1 MTYRELI
8 NQVLIR
14 LREDTITTDWA
25 GNINDSSNVSAYHKL
40 IGSLVN
46 DAKRSMEERHDW
58 LNLRETVDISTV
70 SGTKNYNLSSGQEIK
85 IVDVINNDTGLHLN
99 QVSKVYIN
107 TIKYPTDD
115 TGEPLYYGFNGSD
128 SSNNLKVD
136 LSPVPTTAH
145 TLSFDI
151 VKYQD
156 ELATA
161 TTVLKVPPK
170 PVILAAWARAI
181 AERGEDG
188 GTQSS
193 IMAQEAN
200 EALKQAIILD
210 SGNTQYETDWF
221 ISENHSHQYSGSSTN
236 FR

>member
-85 IVDVINNDTGLHLN
+85 IVDVINNDTGMHLN
-99 QVSKVYIN
+99 QVSRVYIN
-107 TIKYPTDD
+107 SVKYPTDD
-115 TGEPLYYGFNGSD
+115 TGEPLYYAFNGSD
-128 SSNNLKVD
+128 TSNNLKVD

-151 VKYQD
+151 VKHQD
-156 ELATA
+156 ELTLAA
-161 TTVLKVPPK
+161 TVLKVPSQ
-170 PVILAAWARAI
+170 PVILGAWAMAI

-193 IMAQEAN
+193 LMAAESL

-221 ISENHSHQYSGSSTN
+221 VNENHNHQYSNSSTN